1 MQLSKDTLNKLKNFA
16 EINQNVLIKSGSSL
30 TTLSSGKNVM
40 ATAQV
45 PEVFQVNDNG
55 FGIYDLNEFL
65 GMLSLFENPD
75 LQFSDKY
82 VTLSEGNTSIK
93 YFAADPSVLTF
104 PTKSLEMPVSEI
116 NFPLSAAMLQSIR
129 KVAAVLKTQFVS
141 LIGDG
146 TNITL
151 QVGDRK
157 NATANSYNSVIGTT
171 DKEFSVI
178 MTVDNLKLLPGDYD
192 VSISSKKISRFTSTD
207 MTYFVAIEATSTF
220 PFIKE

>member
-1 MQLSKDTLNKLKNFA
+1 
-16 EINQNVLIKSGSSL
+16 
-30 TTLSSGKNVM
+30 
-40 ATAQV
+40 
-45 PEVFQVNDNG
+45 
-55 FGIYDLNEFL
+55 
-65 GMLSLFENPD
+65 MLSLFENPD
-75 LQFSDKY
+75 LQFFDKY

-104 PTKSLEMPVSEI
+104 PTKTLEMPTPEI
-116 NFPLSAAMLQSIR
+116 SFPLSATMLQSIR

-141 LIGDG
+141 LIGNG

-171 DKEFSVI
+171 DKEFNVI

-207 MTYFVAIEATSTF
+207 MTYFVAIEATSTLTV
-220 PFIKE
+220 

>member
-16 EINQNVLIKSGSSL
+16 EINQNVLIKPGSAL
-30 TTLSSGKNVM
+30 TTLSSGKTVM

-45 PEVFQVNDNG
+45 PEVFQVNENG

-104 PTKSLEMPVSEI
+104 PTKTLEMPTPEI
-116 NFPLSAAMLQSIR
+116 AFPLSATMLQSIR

-171 DKEFSVI
+171 DKEFNVI

-220 PFIKE
+220 TV